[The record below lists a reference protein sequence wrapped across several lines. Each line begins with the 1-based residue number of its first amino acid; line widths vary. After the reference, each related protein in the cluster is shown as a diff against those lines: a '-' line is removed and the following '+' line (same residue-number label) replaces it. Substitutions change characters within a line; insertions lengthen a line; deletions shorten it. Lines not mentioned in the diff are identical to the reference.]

1 MVAEQSPLLI
11 DFLQNLYN
19 ERKKLIDGE
28 ISMILLLKKVHNI
41 QRAMRNINN
50 GMLNYTRPRT
60 QLLLSFE
67 DAVKEG
73 DWEIVQGIFAM
84 T

>member
-1 MVAEQSPLLI
+1 
-11 DFLQNLYN
+11 
-19 ERKKLIDGE
+19 
-28 ISMILLLKKVHNI
+28 MILLLKKVHNI
-41 QRAMRNINN
+41 QHAMRNINN

-73 DWEIVQGIFAM
+73 DWEREELCLKFTLLQEDWSNKVCSDMLVASYLQQVLSFSCR
-84 T
+84 

>member
-41 QRAMRNINN
+41 QRPMRNINN
-50 GMLNYTRPRT
+50 RMLNYTRLNFFYR
-60 QLLLSFE
+60 LRMLSRK
-67 DAVKEG
+67 VIGKEKSC
-73 DWEIVQGIFAM
+73 V
-84 T
+84 